1 MKRLILSLSLS
12 LLSLPAATAAFAQ
25 VPVIDDANLSQAKQT
40 ASNTQSIMQ
49 SSDQIKQLTQ
59 SVLTAVTGDR
69 SSAAGQFSS
78 SALGS
83 GFNVSQ
89 APDLGSILSSGTMQW
104 GGMNSSSSQIA
115 TTLINGLS
123 LVNSLSGLTNGN
135 QTTQDKSYKS
145 AVSTVTALAGLISAT
160 QGASQTRQQAFK
172 QAAGQIGQSQDL
184 KASIDQNSQL
194 VVQGSQTVNEL
205 IGGINNVLTAQN
217 VRNTQA
223 IAIQSSTAAAMA
235 FDGSKVSFGK

>member
-1 MKRLILSLSLS
+1 MKRLILSLMLITTSTPVL
-12 LLSLPAATAAFAQ
+12 AQ
-25 VPVIDDANLSQAKQT
+25 VPVIDSSNLEQARQT

-69 SSAAGQFSS
+69 TSAAGQFSS

-89 APDLGSILSSGTMQW
+89 APNLGTILSSGTMQW
-104 GGMNSSSSQIA
+104 GGLNGNASQVA
-115 TTLINGLS
+115 TKLINGLS
-123 LVNSLSGLTNGN
+123 LVNSLSGLVNGN

-145 AVSTVTALAGLISAT
+145 AVSTVTELAGLISAT
-160 QGASQTRQQAFK
+160 QSASQTRQQAFK
-172 QAAGQIGQSQDL
+172 QAAGQIGQGQDM

-194 VVQGSQTVNEL
+194 VVQGSQTMNEM

-217 VRNTQA
+217 VRNTQD
-223 IAIQSSTAAAMA
+223 IAIQSSTAAAMS